1 MTPAPPAPVPK
12 REPETTTPTE
22 SEDRSLLNAT
32 SLGTASPRET
42 SPALSE
48 TSPSTTSL
56 NQRSVTTSAE
66 ISPAVSSGSKAH
78 HYELHSEGVRSPE
91 NAQSSLG
98 SQPPQGEPSS
108 QGSQLSQTAQSSKTT
123 SDADMIRSTGSMAV
137 ATLLS
142 RITGFIRT
150 AMIGAAL
157 GPAVGSAFTTA
168 NTLPNLITEIVLGAV
183 LTSLVVPVLVR
194 AEKED
199 PDRGEA
205 FIRRLFT
212 LSATLL
218 LVVTVVA
225 VLGGEF
231 LTHLLL
237 RENGETNVVQAT
249 SFAYLLLPQIF
260 FYGVFS
266 LFMAILNTKEIF
278 KPGAWAPVAN
288 NVVSIAVLAIYMILP
303 GSLDPDAPSGVL
315 DRHVLLLGV
324 GTTLGVVTQ
333 ALIML
338 PYLRKAGINL
348 RPLWGIDD
356 RLKQFGG
363 MATAIVAYVAI
374 SQFGYTIATRIA
386 SGSWKPAIIIY
397 SNHWLLLQ
405 VPYGLIGVAL
415 LTAIMP
421 RLSKNAAD
429 GNDAAVIRDLTIAAK
444 LTLVAIVPVVFF
456 MSFFGGDI
464 STALFVFGNFGG
476 EEAEVLGQTVQF
488 SAFTLIPY
496 ALVLLHLRVFYA
508 REEAWTP
515 TWIIAGITA
524 TKVLLSYI
532 APLIA
537 TRPEVVVVLLA
548 GANGFGFLSG
558 AVVGTV
564 LLRRRLGEVGGGP
577 VFRTFLWSSFAS
589 LAGVLITGG
598 LRFLLLH
605 YAGDFLD
612 STGKVGEFALV
623 GILALVFLTV
633 TGMVLSRSG
642 LPEVATLGT
651 VLARIPGLNRII
663 TAPATSEE
671 TAHTAGVDKE
681 EPSTEILAQAAATP
695 VQTDIAGLD
704 SWQMSPVPP
713 PMSGGLVRPP
723 RQVAGAPLANGRF
736 RLLAQHGATESATF
750 WQAQEQATGKMVSI
764 TFVDT
769 VKDTDDPFAISSAE
783 SRERT
788 HALKVRTELLA
799 SIKHPGIA
807 RGIEVLPYRL
817 GAIIIADWVKGS
829 SLETAT
835 AQGVNTRAVAL
846 ALSPLVDAT
855 ATLHDNSAALG
866 LVDPA
871 QIRISTHGIA
881 TLAFP
886 MVTAEATALEDRH
899 GLQKVVDY
907 IADAEADRVG
917 REKLDGHRDHQT
929 AQTDRA
935 NQENLRN
942 LLRDSED
949 LHETARR
956 LQKAGLGETLHI
968 RQEPTPTDVPSR
980 GGFGGKNSNR
990 ATAAIFAAASILVV
1004 ILAIAIAYIVGT
1016 IGSKEHSPNVPINP
1030 SVILPPNTS
1039 PIPDPLTPTEQPIAQ
1054 TLDGTVLVEADTA
1067 VDGTTANTWK
1077 GSSLELGFENTL
1089 SVSSLELHT
1098 TDSYG
1103 IYLQILS
1110 NTPNLIEPE
1119 GATLTAENSQ
1129 RAATSGSTLALTPPG
1144 TVIWEGYITDDS
1156 MTIEL
1161 DEPAV
1166 LNGMWLSFG
1175 AQATVADTSVSGI
1188 TVANLIAEDTSDNE
1202 VESELSTTASASIAP
1217 ASVPLF
1223 TTAPP
1228 TA

>member
-1 MTPAPPAPVPK
+1 MTPAPPAPVPDH
-12 REPETTTPTE
+12 EPQRKTLSETD
-22 SEDRSLLNAT
+22 DRFLLNAA
-32 SLGTASPRET
+32 SLGAASLSTSAETPRPASMKSSQKVDSQ
-42 SPALSE
+42 SPAKHS
-48 TSPSTTSL
+48 TSPST
-56 NQRSVTTSAE
+56 
-66 ISPAVSSGSKAH
+66 SS
-78 HYELHSEGVRSPE
+78 
-91 NAQSSLG
+91 QSS
-98 SQPPQGEPSS
+98 SE
-108 QGSQLSQTAQSSKTT
+108 TT
-123 SDADMIRSTGSMAV
+123 SDADMIRSTGSMAI

-142 RITGFIRT
+142 RITGFVRT

-199 PDRGEA
+199 PDRGQA

-218 LVVTVVA
+218 IVVTVAA

-231 LTHLLL
+231 LTQILL
-237 RENGETNVVQAT
+237 RKDGETNVVQAT

-288 NVVSIAVLAIYMILP
+288 NVVSIAVLAMYMILP

-315 DRHVLLLGV
+315 DKHVLLLGI
-324 GTTLGVVTQ
+324 GTTLSVVTQ
-333 ALIML
+333 AAIML

-348 RPLWGIDD
+348 KPLWGIDD

-363 MATAIVAYVAI
+363 MAAAIVAYVAI
-374 SQFGYTIATRIA
+374 SQFGYAIATRIA

-405 VPYGLIGVAL
+405 VPYGLIGVTL

-532 APLIA
+532 APIIA
-537 TRPEVVVVLLA
+537 TRPQVVVVLLA
-548 GANGFGFLSG
+548 GANGFGFLTG

-564 LLRRRLGEVGGGP
+564 LLRRRLGEVGGIP
-577 VFRTFLWSSFAS
+577 VLKTFLWASIAS
-589 LAGVLITGG
+589 LTGVLATGG
-598 LRFLLLH
+598 LRFLIHH
-605 YAGDFLD
+605 YAGDLLEN
-612 STGKVGEFALV
+612 TGKVGEFVLV
-623 GILALVFLTV
+623 GILAVVFLAV
-633 TGMVLSRSG
+633 TGVVLSRSG

-651 VLARIPGLNRII
+651 VCARIPGLNRFI
-663 TAPATSEE
+663 TIPAGSEGDAD
-671 TAHTAGVDKE
+671 TTGVDKAE
-681 EPSTEILAQAAATP
+681 QPAELLAQPGSTP
-695 VQTDIAGLD
+695 VQSDIAGLD

-736 RLLAQHGATESATF
+736 RLLAQHGATSSATSSATF
-750 WQAQEQATGKMVSI
+750 WQAQEQATGKMVSV

-769 VKDTDDPFAISSAE
+769 VMDSDDPFAVSSAD

-788 HALKVRTELLA
+788 RALEIRTELLA
-799 SIKHPGIA
+799 SVNHAGIA

-835 AQGVNTRAVAL
+835 AQGVNTRAAAL
-846 ALSPLVDAT
+846 ALSPLVDAM
-855 ATLHDNSAALG
+855 ATLHDDSAALG

-871 QIRISTHGIA
+871 QIRISTEGIA

-886 MVTAEATALEDRH
+886 MVTAESTAVEDRH
-899 GLQKVVDY
+899 GLHKVVDY
-907 IADAEADRVG
+907 IASAQLSD
-917 REKLDGHRDHQT
+917 
-929 AQTDRA
+929 QTDLG
-935 NQENLRN
+935 E
-942 LLRDSED
+942 LLGDYGD
-949 LHETARR
+949 LHATAAR
-956 LQKAGLGETLHI
+956 LKKAGLGETLHI
-968 RQEPTPTDVPSR
+968 SQEPTPTDIPSR
-980 GGFGGKNSNR
+980 GGFGGKSSNR
-990 ATAAIFAAASILVV
+990 ATAIIFAAASALVV
-1004 ILAIAIAYIVGT
+1004 IFAMAIAYIVGT
-1016 IGSKEHSPNVPINP
+1016 IGSKENSPTVPINP
-1030 SVILPPNTS
+1030 SVILPHSTTTTQ
-1039 PIPDPLTPTEQPIAQ
+1039 TPPTPAVQPIAQ
-1054 TLDGTVLVEADTA
+1054 TLDGTALKEAELA
-1067 VDGTTANTWK
+1067 VDGDTTTTWT
-1077 GSSLELGFENTL
+1077 GSSLELGFDDTL
-1089 SVSSLELHT
+1089 SLNSLTLDT
-1098 TDSYG
+1098 TNSQG
-1103 IYLQILS
+1103 IYLQVIS
-1110 NTPNLIEPE
+1110 NTPNLVEPE
-1119 GATLTAENSQ
+1119 GATLSSKDSEGEPDSDSSLTL
-1129 RAATSGSTLALTPPG
+1129 TSPG
-1144 TVIWEGYITDDS
+1144 VVIWEGYITDDS
-1156 MTIEL
+1156 MTLEL
-1161 DEPAV
+1161 EKPAL
-1166 LNGMWLSFG
+1166 LNGVWLSFG
-1175 AQATVADTSVSGI
+1175 AVTTVADTSVKGI
-1188 TVANLIAEDTSDNE
+1188 PAAELMSEESPEYASEPEVTSTIP
-1202 VESELSTTASASIAP
+1202 VG
-1217 ASVPLF
+1217 
-1223 TTAPP
+1223 
-1228 TA
+1228 